1 MDCNYLIPCITRYQI
16 SFETLTQMVAKRGAP
31 FATLNAF
38 NFLRLPFSKPNK
50 ETRGWWFA
58 HFDGDWIAR
67 QMEIHPGKL
76 EELKL
81 LLDS

>member
-1 MDCNYLIPCITRYQI
+1 
-16 SFETLTQMVAKRGAP
+16 MVAKRRGAL

-38 NFLRLPFSKPNK
+38 HFLRLPFSKPNK

-76 EELKL
+76 EDLKL
-81 LLDS
+81 LSDCLFRSRQGFNPAAGREG

>member
-1 MDCNYLIPCITRYQI
+1 
-16 SFETLTQMVAKRGAP
+16 MVAKRGAP

-38 NFLRLPFSKPNK
+38 HFLRLPFSKPNK

-67 QMEIHPGKL
+67 QM
-76 EELKL
+76 
-81 LLDS
+81 